1 MDEKSSKR
9 KRKHHSI
16 DEEEFLHSH
25 RKKVKR
31 TNKNDITKEFVNRK
45 EQAHSVSSS
54 DSECDR
60 KPPSKSAL
68 AETTLKGNNHKNESN
83 RLLTS
88 DEDYS
93 SSKGKRSKK
102 QKSVNK
108 PPDITNIKKDL
119 NHLLSSDEGSSSN
132 NSIPKS
138 SANGE
143 LDQSKINHSM
153 SNYESRSNSLN
164 KSSSDSFKVLKTS
177 SKQFIKSEPDD
188 YVQSDLDSQIIET
201 DQSNEDSSFEEKPKP
216 QNINITTH
224 FSDKVIK
231 SFKYY

>member
-16 DEEEFLHSH
+16 DEEELLHSH

-31 TNKNDITKEFVNRK
+31 TNNNDITKGFVNRK

-60 KPPSKSAL
+60 KPPSKSAP
-68 AETTLKGNNHKNESN
+68 AETTLKGNNHKNEYN

-93 SSKGKRSKK
+93 SSKGKSSKK

-108 PPDITNIKKDL
+108 PADITNIKKDR

-143 LDQSKINHSM
+143 LDQSKLNHSM

-177 SKQFIKSEPDD
+177 SKQFIKSEPADD
-188 YVQSDLDSQIIET
+188 VQSDLDSQIIET
-201 DQSNEDSSFEEKPKP
+201 DQGNEDSSFEEKPKP

-231 SFKYY
+231 SF

>member
-9 KRKHHSI
+9 KRKQHSI
-16 DEEEFLHSH
+16 DEEELLHSH

-31 TNKNDITKEFVNRK
+31 TNNNDITKGFVNRK
-45 EQAHSVSSS
+45 EQAHSVSST

-60 KPPSKSAL
+60 KPPYKSAL

-93 SSKGKRSKK
+93 SSKGKSRK

-108 PPDITNIKKDL
+108 PADITNIKKDR

-138 SANGE
+138 SANGK
-143 LDQSKINHSM
+143 LDQSKLNHSM

-177 SKQFIKSEPDD
+177 SKQFIKSEPADD
-188 YVQSDLDSQIIET
+188 VQSDLDSQIIEN

-231 SFKYY
+231 SF